1 MKKNI
6 IIFILSFCFMLGI
19 ANAQSQKLNKKVKPK
34 VLDIETIKP
43 LNEVMIYC
51 NTKDFVNNMVHNVYH
66 LNIAAKGLV
75 NDDQHTQLMET
86 QLWMNPDNNQW
97 AIIFLYKD
105 INRSCVVG
113 GNNIKLYSP

>member
-1 MKKNI
+1 MKT
-6 IIFILSFCFMLGI
+6 IFLICLLSFCFMFGT
-19 ANAQSQKLNKKVKPK
+19 ANAKKSIKPK
-34 VLDIETIKP
+34 VLDIQITKP
-43 LNEVMIYC
+43 LNEVILYC